1 MEWEYKIPSWDLAEL
16 EQNAESNPGGIVE
29 PLCSHGGQ
37 ANGVNC
43 SVDLKLGGSDNPESP
58 EKWKDQRK
66 MMMVS
71 VSSSSPLKRARAPST
86 AGQNV
91 SCSVDGCKFDLSHC
105 REYHRRHKVCEAH
118 SKTPIVMVGGVEQ
131 RFCQQCS
138 RFHLLAEFDEVK
150 RSCRKRLDGHNRRRR
165 KPQPDSISSTSL
177 FPVPQGSH
185 LHALSSFYF
194 PLSPI
199 EELISDPIKGFNL
212 LAGGRFSTYAPMS
225 QTHSSNPNWSAAL
238 KTEENA
244 VHFNNSQQH
253 IAGSFSP
260 NYAPGKQFAFLQEGK
275 VCLDRT
281 ATEPSM
287 RQPFLKIFCSAE
299 SSSSSSNIKMF
310 SGGLTQALDS
320 DCALSLLSSPT
331 QTSSIH
337 VGHMLP
343 ANRVPMCQPLVSSFT
358 YSGNDRFAGSQALR
372 GVPPT
377 ASSCSG
383 VKDEQTGGV
392 AVSDA
397 DGLPFQG
404 MFHIGGEESPD
415 GVLESLPF
423 SWQ

>member
-29 PLCSHGGQ
+29 PLCAHGGQ

-43 SVDLKLGGSDNPESP
+43 SVDLKLGGSGNPEPP
-58 EKWKDQRK
+58 EKWKGQRK
-66 MMMVS
+66 TMMVA

-91 SCSVDGCKFDLSHC
+91 SCSVDSCKSDLSHC

-165 KPQPDSISSTSL
+165 KPQPESINSTSF
-177 FPVPQGSH
+177 FPVPQGT
-185 LHALSSFYF
+185 
-194 PLSPI
+194 
-199 EELISDPIKGFNL
+199 K
-212 LAGGRFSTYAPMS
+212 FSTYAPMS
-225 QTHSSNPNWSAAL
+225 QTHSSNPNWSAII

-244 VHFNNSQQH
+244 VHFNNSRQR
-253 IAGSFSP
+253 IAGSFSRD
-260 NYAPGKQFAFLQEGK
+260 YAEGKQFAFLQEGK
-275 VCLDRT
+275 VSLDRT
-281 ATEPSM
+281 ATEPSV
-287 RQPFLKIFCSAE
+287 RQPFLKIVCSAE
-299 SSSSSSNIKMF
+299 SSSKIKMF

-331 QTSSIH
+331 QTSSMH
-337 VGHMLP
+337 VGQMLP
-343 ANRVPMCQPLVSSFT
+343 ANRVPMCQPLVSSFP
-358 YSGNDRFAGSQALR
+358 YSGHDRFAGSQALR

-377 ASSCSG
+377 TSSCSG

-392 AVSDA
+392 VVSDA

-404 MFHIGGEESPD
+404 MFHIGEEESPD